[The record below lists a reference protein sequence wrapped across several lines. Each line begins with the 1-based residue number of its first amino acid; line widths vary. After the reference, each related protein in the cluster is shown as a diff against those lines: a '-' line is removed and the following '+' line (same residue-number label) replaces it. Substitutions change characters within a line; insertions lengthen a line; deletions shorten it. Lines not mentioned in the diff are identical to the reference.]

1 MFSDS
6 FQRMSRTIGG
16 LRRMHRAGRTM
27 AALSRL
33 DDRLLNDIGIAR
45 SEIPGVAMRIA
56 GGEAHNKN
64 RSA

>member
-1 MFSDS
+1 MFNDS
-6 FQRMSRTIGG
+6 FQRMSRAIHG

-45 SEIPGVAMRIA
+45 SEIPGVAIRIA
-56 GGEAHNKN
+56 SGECHNKS
-64 RSA
+64 RGA